1 MADSSQLPGMQ
12 DLTGNFSTF
21 LTLLTTQLK
30 NQDPMSP
37 MDSSQFTQ
45 QLVMFSQVEQ
55 QINTNSNL
63 QTLIALGQAN
73 TLSSSATY
81 LGKSITITTGDG
93 SLENSSCTWRYAL
106 GADSANTTLSITD
119 QNGKVVWTGTGET
132 ASGGHDFT
140 WNGLDSSGNQLPDG
154 DYKLSVTATTSD
166 GSPIQSAIAFK
177 GVVDEVNLTGSQPI
191 LMVGSMAVPLSEVSA
206 IDNPDDTTTTGTTS

>member
-1 MADSSQLPGMQ
+1 MTVTPASSTTPGATPQPDAMKQ
-12 DLTGNFSTF
+12 LTGNFSTF

-93 SLENSSCTWRYAL
+93 SLE
-106 GADSANTTLSITD
+106 
-119 QNGKVVWTGTGET
+119 
-132 ASGGHDFT
+132 
-140 WNGLDSSGNQLPDG
+140 
-154 DYKLSVTATTSD
+154 
-166 GSPIQSAIAFK
+166 
-177 GVVDEVNLTGSQPI
+177 
-191 LMVGSMAVPLSEVSA
+191 
-206 IDNPDDTTTTGTTS
+206 